1 MNPPRSRATSTSTSA
16 QHHLPRYW
24 VIHPSNAP
32 AAHVI
37 PCHTGILPTDVRSPS
52 ALTTT
57 NTRLTPSQNR
67 LPRANGELLH
77 LRRAAMATMV
87 TTRDHH
93 RPHIHHTLLKA
104 TLHIRLTA
112 SPRLIR
118 ATARRLLDLHHPS
131 STARPHLLQ
140 AAHTP
145 TTISSLP
152 HQGHRLA
159 RTEEPR
165 PSMGRPRPLVSPRRF
180 PQATAHRR
188 ASSGTQDRPPTR

>member
-1 MNPPRSRATSTSTSA
+1 MPHQHQHQH
-16 QHHLPRYW
+16 QHHLPRYR
-24 VIHPSNAP
+24 VINPSNAS

-37 PCHTGILPTDVRSPS
+37 PCHTGILPTD
-52 ALTTT
+52 
-57 NTRLTPSQNR
+57 NR
-67 LPRANGELLH
+67 LPRANGELPH
-77 LRRAAMATMV
+77 LRRAAMVIVV

-112 SPRLIR
+112 SPHLIR
-118 ATARRLLDLHHPS
+118 ATARRLLDLHRPS

-165 PSMGRPRPLVSPRRF
+165 PNMGRPRPLVSPRRF

-188 ASSGTQDRPPTR
+188 AFSGTQGRPPTR